1 MVFSSHIFLFAF
13 LPVFLACYYLAPHA
27 ARNGVILLF
36 SWVFY
41 GWWRIDFLVLMI
53 AVIAWCF
60 LIGQRIAVSEGRPR
74 RAWLALGVAGCLGAL
89 GYFKYF
95 NFGIEAFG
103 EAFVVLGGEP
113 FTLWQVIL
121 PIGIS
126 FYVFQ
131 SISYLIDVHRRDAP
145 AATDFLSFGAFVSL
159 FPQLIAGPILRYK
172 DLVDQFAHRTHS
184 LSLFGEGA
192 YRFAIGFCKKV
203 LIADTVAPIAD
214 HAFSLSDP
222 SFATAWL
229 GAIAYAIQ
237 LYFDFSG
244 YSDMAIGL
252 GMMVGFR
259 FLENFRGPYLSRSIT
274 EFWRR
279 WHISLSNWLRDYL
292 YIPLGGNRRGKRR
305 TYANLMLTMLLGGA
319 WHGANWTFVVWGA
332 WHGALLAFERFLAE
346 RGWRTP
352 YGALGWPVTM
362 LLVII
367 GWVVFR
373 APTFEQ
379 ALLMYQGMLGLN
391 GFAADYDLLLKT
403 SALAYATL
411 AAGIL
416 LVIAP
421 RLLQLDWSSRPR
433 LATAGALSLRWLMM
447 PLFALTVLKL
457 TAASYSP
464 FLYFQF

>member
-13 LPVFLACYYLAPHA
+13 LPAFFACYFLTPRNH
-27 ARNGVILLF
+27 RNGVILLF
-36 SWVFY
+36 SWLFY
-41 GWWRIDFLVLMI
+41 GWWRVDFLALMI

-60 LIGQRIAVSEGRPR
+60 IIGQRIAASEGRAR
-74 RAWLALGVAGCLGAL
+74 RNWLALGVTGCLATL

-95 NFGIEAFG
+95 NFGVEAFAD
-103 EAFVVLGGEP
+103 AFATLGGEN
-113 FTLWQVIL
+113 FTLWHVIL

-126 FYVFQ
+126 FYIFQ
-131 SISYLIDVHRRDAP
+131 SISYLIDVHRGDAP
-145 AATDFLSFGAFVSL
+145 AATNFISFGAFISL

-172 DLVDQFAHRTHS
+172 DLVDQFEQRTHT
-184 LSLFGEGA
+184 LTLFGEGA

-214 HAFSLSDP
+214 YAFAQPDP
-222 SFATAWL
+222 SFTTAWL

-252 GMMVGFR
+252 GMMMGFR
-259 FLENFRGPYLSRSIT
+259 LLENFRQPYLSRSIT

-292 YIPLGGNRRGKRR
+292 YIPLGGNRRGVVR
-305 TYANLMLTMLLGGA
+305 TYVNLFLTMLLGGA
-319 WHGANWTFVVWGA
+319 WHGANWTFIVWGA
-332 WHGALLAFERFLAE
+332 WHGGLLALERFLAA
-346 RGWRTP
+346 RGLNKP
-352 YGALGWPVTM
+352 YGLLGWPVTM

-373 APTFEQ
+373 APTMEQ
-379 ALLMYQGMLGLN
+379 AVYMYEGMAGLN
-391 GFAADYDLLLKT
+391 GFVADYDLWLQTDSLM
-403 SALAYATL
+403 YATL
-411 AAGIL
+411 AIGIL
-416 LVIAP
+416 IVLGP
-421 RLLQLDWSSRPR
+421 RLLRSETGWSGWLPTAS
-433 LATAGALSLRWLMM
+433 LALRWLMM

>member
-13 LPVFLACYYLAPHA
+13 LPAFLACYFLAPA
-27 ARNGVILLF
+27 RFRNGIILLF

-41 GWWRIDFLVLMI
+41 GWWRLDFLLLMI

-60 LIGQRIAVSEGRPR
+60 VVGQRLAASEGAARKR
-74 RAWLALGVAGCLGAL
+74 WLALGVAGCLAVL

-95 NFGIEAFG
+95 NFGVEALSD
-103 EAFVVLGGEP
+103 AYAAIGGAP
-113 FTLWQVIL
+113 FTLWHVIL

-131 SISYLIDVHRRDAP
+131 SISYLIDVHRGDAP
-145 AATDFLSFGAFVSL
+145 AARDFLSFGAFISL

-172 DLVDQFAHRTHS
+172 DLVDQFESRTHS
-184 LSLFGEGA
+184 WVLFGEGA
-192 YRFAIGFCKKV
+192 HRFAIGFCKKV

-214 HAFSLSDP
+214 YAFALPDP
-222 SFATAWL
+222 SFATSWL
-229 GAIAYAIQ
+229 GALAYAIQ

-252 GMMVGFR
+252 GMMLGFR
-259 FLENFRGPYLSRSIT
+259 LLENFRQPYVSSSIT

-292 YIPLGGNRRGKRR
+292 YIPLGGNRRGRVR
-305 TYANLMLTMLLGGA
+305 TYVNLLLTMLLGGA

-332 WHGALLAFERFLAE
+332 WHGSLLALERLALG
-346 RGWRTP
+346 RGRRNP
-352 YGALGWPVTM
+352 YGLIGWPLTM
-362 LLVII
+362 LLVLI
-367 GWVVFR
+367 GWVMFR
-373 APTFEQ
+373 APTLAEAF
-379 ALLMYQGMLGLN
+379 AVYRGMVGAN
-391 GFAADYDLLLKT
+391 GFATEFDLWLETDRLM
-403 SALAYATL
+403 YATL
-411 AAGIL
+411 TLG
-416 LVIAP
+416 LVLVAAP
-421 RLLQLDWSSRPR
+421 RLLRVEARPPAW
-433 LATAGALSLRWLMM
+433 LPAGRVAMRWAMM
-447 PLFALTVLKL
+447 PLFVLAVLKL